1 MVEGAR
7 AIQSGLPWHGL
18 CLSKFQ
24 KSVNHYFDDFEQRPS
39 FHERNPEICLHY
51 YINGLH
57 LQTFSRKDQEYG
69 AGGIGVPR

>member
-1 MVEGAR
+1 MLFPFFPAVKCADM
-7 AIQSGLPWHGL
+7 
-18 CLSKFQ
+18 C
-24 KSVNHYFDDFEQRPS
+24 
-39 FHERNPEICLHY
+39 HERNPEICLHY